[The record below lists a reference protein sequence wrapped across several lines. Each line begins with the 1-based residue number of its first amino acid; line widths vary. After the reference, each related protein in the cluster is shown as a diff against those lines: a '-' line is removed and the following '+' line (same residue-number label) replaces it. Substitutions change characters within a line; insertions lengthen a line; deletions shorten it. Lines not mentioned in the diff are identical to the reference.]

1 MNTKNELSRITIDIP
16 KIDHKKLKAIA
27 ALTGK
32 SMREI
37 VTQSIEE
44 LLKKTKVLNKET
56 RKAIEDIEKGKG
68 LTKAANAAD
77 LFKKLGI

>member
-1 MNTKNELSRITIDIP
+1 MSTKNELSRITIDIP

-37 VTQSIEE
+37 IITSIEE
-44 LLKKTKVLNKET
+44 HLKAAKILNKET
-56 RKAIEDIEKGKG
+56 RKAIEDAEKGKG

-77 LFKKLGI
+77 LFKKL

>member
-16 KIDHKKLKAIA
+16 TIDHKKLKAVA

-37 VTQSIEE
+37 VITSIEE
-44 LLKKTKVLNKET
+44 HLRTTKILNKET

-68 LTKAANAAD
+68 LTKATSASD
-77 LFKKLGI
+77 LFKTLDI